1 MINVSWYVG
10 LILVVERTRGE
21 ERLRWEWKLMFKK
34 IAPDLAKFVG
44 LRIRNLLK
52 TTLDSELGDWT
63 RLGVLHTESV
73 PQELW
78 GGKLD
83 YPKSISK
90 VNFCFACQG
99 IFEWKQQLFNFP
111 LCTCCCLNIL
121 FWFQSVSCFMT
132 ELDFLLPFA
141 RAGTEGSI
149 LNCVRLAFVDA
160 INLCLQ
166 NFHIHLTKVV
176 CPICNIKRNYE
187 IW

>member
-90 VNFCFACQG
+90 VNFGFACQG

-111 LCTCCCLNIL
+111 CCTCCCLNIL
-121 FWFQSVSCFMT
+121 YVLVSVSVLFY
-132 ELDFLLPFA
+132 DWAGFLA
-141 RAGTEGSI
+141 
-149 LNCVRLAFVDA
+149 
-160 INLCLQ
+160 
-166 NFHIHLTKVV
+166 VV
-176 CPICNIKRNYE
+176 CPGWDRGLHLELCEAGLCGRHQPLSTELSHSSHQGSLSNL
-187 IW
+187 